1 MSDNRYWLKEVAD
14 ARELVEHSK
23 GVDYAFVG
31 VLRAQAILAV
41 DEELRHLRE
50 ITAHVGTTNIQNQ

>member
-1 MSDNRYWLKEVAD
+1 LKEVAD